1 MPKTSERQR
10 FLREL
15 HDVLAI
21 AILEEDDEEDLEELS
36 LEQFLDSD
44 LDDTAELLLLVH
56 SNRYLTDR
64 VRLPKTTEF
73 LQDSFRESIFGTTFR
88 SMARM
93 DKASFFRVVTLIQ
106 DNPVFLNR
114 STCPQ
119 APAWIVTLDRFGNNG
134 TGASL
139 NRSRRLWGL
148 GKGTVDDFLPS
159 LSLIVSINM
168 QRSSCKVSSSP
179 EA

>member
-21 AILEEDDEEDLEELS
+21 AILEEDDGEDLEGELS

-44 LDDTAELLLLVH
+44 LDDTTELLLLVH

-64 VRLPKTTEF
+64 VPLPKTTEF
-73 LQDSFRESIFGTTFR
+73 LQGSFRESIFGTTFR

-93 DKASFFRVVTLIQ
+93 DKASFFSAEKASIFLILGL
-106 DNPVFLNR
+106 PP
-114 STCPQ
+114 T
-119 APAWIVTLDRFGNNG
+119 
-134 TGASL
+134 ASL
-139 NRSRRLWGL
+139 PP
-148 GKGTVDDFLPS
+148 VP
-159 LSLIVSINM
+159 
-168 QRSSCKVSSSP
+168 
-179 EA
+179 